1 MRGNKRRDTSLE
13 VAVRR
18 ELHRRGFRYRVDVAP
33 LATVRSRA
41 DIVFRGARVA
51 VYLDGCFWHG
61 CPVHAT
67 SPKRNASYWVPKLQR
82 NRERDSQV
90 NGALRAAGWTVL
102 RFWEHEPPG
111 DIAQRI
117 ATVVS
122 AHRTEGHANPT
133 DPSAP
138 CSTHHQ

>member
-1 MRGNKRRDTSLE
+1 MKGNKRRDTSFEL
-13 VAVRR
+13 AVRC
-18 ELHRRGFRYRVDVAP
+18 ELHRRGFRYRVDFAP

-67 SPKRNASYWVPKLQR
+67 SPKSNASYWLPKLER
-82 NRERDSQV
+82 NRERDSQI
-90 NGALRAAGWTVL
+90 NGALRAEGWMVL

-117 ATVVS
+117 ADEVRARRLGEQTI
-122 AHRTEGHANPT
+122 AT
-133 DPSAP
+133 DAPSREP
-138 CSTHHQ
+138 HLG